1 MHLALAAHLLPA
13 YANSDNLLQT
23 PVTTKQKATDNG
35 NMKSGKIVLVRNMT
49 AAGSIGILS
58 SVSTAMTKLAD
69 KFVPPPVT
77 STPIPDSSAVCIAC
91 AISTI
96 EASKIDEEMKVSAI
110 EVAITNVHLLPP
122 PQLLVVL
129 PHSLS
134 NAVSKCIGLCNLYL
148 GLVTINMCLMDGGIH
163 IG

>member
-49 AAGSIGILS
+49 AGSIGILS